1 MSLASKYRCWWFPLA
16 RWTRDR
22 GRTEGFGSK
31 IETTNEREQCDACI
45 NIAERGGVRRSQTE
59 QHRILLDTGASDVFI
74 RNAEQ
79 LGIDLSDVDYVFIS
93 HGHSDHAGGLR
104 YFLEQNQKA
113 KIIVSPDAMS
123 GKFFSKRGNLHSITT
138 EWPEI
143 DENRLILID
152 QTCEIEEDIH
162 VIAHIP
168 QNHPM
173 PKGNQNL
180 FVKPNEQNEAC
191 FNSVMARKGRIK
203 SNLYV
208 QDVNGDYIHDDFRH
222 ELALYVDGL
231 LFTGCAH
238 SGLENILAACPWSV
252 HTVIGGFHLLDG
264 QESEEELAALAKRLK
279 ANYPETLFYTSH
291 CTGDNVHDV
300 MKSVMGEQLQP
311 FRCGTMNELSELLK
325 L

>member
-1 MSLASKYRCWWFPLA
+1 MQWTVLSDNRTSNPALETEHGLSILLA
-16 RWTRDR
+16 
-22 GRTEGFGSK
+22 TERYK
-31 IETTNEREQCDACI
+31 
-45 NIAERGGVRRSQTE
+45 
-59 QHRILLDTGASDVFI
+59 ILLDTGASDVFI

-104 YFLEQNQKA
+104 YFLEQNQRA
-113 KIIVSPDAMS
+113 KVIVSPDAMS

-143 DENRLILID
+143 DNDRLVLID
-152 QTCEIEEDIH
+152 QTREIAEGLK

-180 FVKPNEQNEAC
+180 
-191 FNSVMARKGRIK
+191 
-203 SNLYV
+203 YV
-208 QDVNGDYIHDDFRH
+208 QDANGDYIHDDFRH

-238 SGLENILAACPWSV
+238 SGLENILTSCPWPV
-252 HTVIGGFHLLDG
+252 NTVVGGFHLLDG
-264 QESEEELAALAKRLK
+264 QETDEEIQALAQRLK
-279 ANYPETLFYTSH
+279 AKYPKTQFYTSH
-291 CTGDNVHDV
+291 CTGDNVFEV
-300 MKSVMGEQLQP
+300 MKSVMDKQLHA
-311 FRCGTMNELSELLK
+311 FSLGTMVSR
-325 L
+325 